1 MNKQLTSYAVVD
13 LEATGT
19 GAFASIIQVGIVI
32 VEAGQVV
39 DTYATDVNPHQALD
53 DHIKSLTGISDEQL
67 AQAPTFSQVAG
78 KIYDLIK
85 DRVFVAHNV
94 HFDANLL
101 AEHLFWEG
109 YELRTPRV
117 DTVELAQV
125 CFPQLDKYNLSAL
138 SDHLGLDLSSA
149 HQAIDDARATAQ
161 LFLRIQQKLASLP
174 RQTLLALNQL
184 ADNFIYETG
193 DLVRE
198 ALTTASSQLSAG
210 LTEAG
215 GLVLRLPQS
224 PPSPKPLTG
233 EFALNRAALGLE
245 ERPLQ
250 TSFAQ
255 LVAEGYDQPGAT
267 VIEGPAGLGKTY
279 GYLLPL
285 LAMAGAHQ
293 LVVALP
299 TKLLQDQV
307 MAQEGLRLT
316 EVFQTSITSIKG
328 PSNYL
333 DLDRFAQSLKRSDS
347 NRLINRY
354 KMQLLVWLLE
364 TQTGD
369 LDEIR
374 QKQGMEA
381 YFDQL
386 RHCGRRAYGSPFAEV
401 DYWHRLTQAAG
412 QSQVVV
418 TNQAFL
424 LATLR
429 DQPTYLADKVLVV
442 DEAQRFFLAMEAA
455 SRARAD
461 MTQIMLELNNLLA
474 QEKSL
479 LNQRLLESIQ
489 ARLSQLVKDYY
500 ADRSAGL
507 DQTIL
512 DGLRLDLSEYQPA
525 AALVELR
532 AVLAPH
538 YKDFWLETSFTD
550 GKRQTDLVGASLDF
564 LQFEPYL
571 DQVKKAYFISATV
584 AISKRVALP
593 DLLGISHYQVHRLAQ
608 SPNPKQAI
616 WVDSD
621 MPVPEIGVDRTYWQA
636 VAERLRE
643 LAGLNQPML
652 VLFTAKQA
660 LQQVSDHLETW
671 DINHLAQDKHG
682 QASQVKRRFDR
693 GDSQILLGT
702 GSFWEG
708 ADFAQQE
715 RLLLVVTKL
724 PFDNPKEGFIKKVNH
739 YLTQTGR
746 KPFYDYGLPLA
757 GLRLKQALG
766 RGQRTAEQES
776 LVLILDGR
784 LQSKSYGRTL
794 IKGLRQLAPLKE
806 EKFVQILS
814 EIREFCYNDKD

>member
-32 VEAGQVV
+32 VEGGQVV
-39 DTYATDVNPHQALD
+39 ATYATDVNPHQALD

-174 RQTLLALNQL
+174 RQTLLALSQL

-198 ALTTASSQLSAG
+198 ALAIASSQLSAG

-224 PPSPKPLTG
+224 PLKPRALSG
-233 EFALNRAALGLE
+233 DFALDREALGLAD
-245 ERPLQ
+245 RPQ
-250 TSFAQ
+250 QATFAR
-255 LVAEGYDQPGAT
+255 LVAAGYDQDGAT

-285 LAMAGAHQ
+285 LGMADAHQ

-316 EVFQTSITSIKG
+316 EVFQASITSIKG

-386 RHCGRRAYGSPFAEV
+386 RHCGRKAYGSPFSEV
-401 DYWHRLTQAAG
+401 DFWHRLTQAAG

-461 MTQIMLELNNLLA
+461 MTQTMLTLNTLLA

-479 LNQRLLESIQ
+479 LNRRLLESVQ

-512 DGLRLDLSEYQPA
+512 DGLRLDLSEYDQS
-525 AALVELR
+525 ALLDLR

-538 YKDFWLETSFTD
+538 YKEFWLETSYTD

-564 LQFEPYL
+564 LQFDPYL
-571 DQVKKAYFISATV
+571 KGIKKAYFISATV

-593 DLLGISHYQVHRLAQ
+593 DLLGISRYQIHHLPQ
-608 SPNPKQAI
+608 SPNPKQEI
-616 WVDSD
+616 WVDTT
-621 MPVPEIGVDRTYWQA
+621 MPVPEYGVDRPYWSE
-636 VAERLRE
+636 VAKRVRD
-643 LAGLNQPML
+643 LAALGQPML

-660 LQQVSDHLETW
+660 LQQVSDHLEAW

-708 ADFAQQE
+708 ADFVQQE
-715 RLLLVVTKL
+715 RLILVVTKL

-766 RGQRTAEQES
+766 RGQRRADQES
-776 LVLILDGR
+776 LVLVLDGR

-794 IKGLRQLAPLKE
+794 IKGLSQLAPLKE

-814 EIREFCYNDKD
+814 EIQEFCYNDKD